1 MYMYMDNLQELVM
14 LQHSIKFNVDV
25 VYIGSLC
32 VVVEDDVIRWQRV
45 KERTFVCVYVYVCV
59 CVYRYHS
66 RSLVTTNII
75 SVGFGWCTKSAEVG
89 HIRDIT

>member
-1 MYMYMDNLQELVM
+1 M
-14 LQHSIKFNVDV
+14 
-25 VYIGSLC
+25 
-32 VVVEDDVIRWQRV
+32 VVEDAVIRWQRV
-45 KERTFVCVYVYVCV
+45 RERTFVSVCVCVYVYVCV